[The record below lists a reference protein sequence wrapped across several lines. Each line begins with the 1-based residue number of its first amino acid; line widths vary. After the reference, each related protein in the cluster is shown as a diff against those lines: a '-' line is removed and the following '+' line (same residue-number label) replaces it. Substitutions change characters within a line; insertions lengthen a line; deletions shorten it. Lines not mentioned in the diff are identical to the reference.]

1 MINWNNMDTLASYQ
15 ALKNTTPIDLAAVM
29 AGEQGGYRVNN
40 YSASIGEGLSFNY
53 GARPVD
59 DTILAAL

>member
-29 AGEQGGYRVNN
+29 AGEQG
-40 YSASIGEGLSFNY
+40 A
-53 GARPVD
+53 
-59 DTILAAL
+59 